1 MYKPVG
7 SSKTLDRPVLRSE
20 VECAQGS
27 EPTGLVGSR
36 FEGADLFQ
44 SQILCGAIY
53 YVFTGLFSYKN
64 NHIQMTYIPLTN
76 WKANFY
82 PFQKCELCS
91 PNVGQFDVMKVESII
106 TIHTKYMV
114 YKPFVQESN
123 VLQSAAISKC
133 INMYIYICF
142 LRLIITGIGLGPYVS
157 ITKFTRLQLNDSVKT
172 QSPTLL
178 IISVFP
184 QIEVRHY
191 QQHDLILSL
200 GCKLTIYGARPE
212 LN

>member
-114 YKPFVQESN
+114 YKPFVQESKCFVFGSHFKVYKYVYLYLFFETN
-123 VLQSAAISKC
+123 NNGYRPRPLCQYYEVYQVTTERFGQNSVAYSSNNFSIST
-133 INMYIYICF
+133 NRSQT
-142 LRLIITGIGLGPYVS
+142 LS
-157 ITKFTRLQLNDSVKT
+157 IT
-172 QSPTLL
+172 
-178 IISVFP
+178 
-184 QIEVRHY
+184 
-191 QQHDLILSL
+191 
-200 GCKLTIYGARPE
+200 
-212 LN
+212 